1 MPTHR
6 LVLSRLRR
14 QLPTMSAVVAL
25 IVITTTLLAMLA
37 RFVSAAGDTAAQQ
50 ALTSWRASG
59 QLTAQLDSHPDPT
72 QRSAALAALAQ
83 DTGALPHPTVNVAQ
97 VSASYALPGKTAT
110 GDPPLMTFWAVDR
123 LDQEAE
129 LLAGAWPAKGDAAGP
144 IQVAVPRAAADELK
158 LAVGAQVTVV
168 NRISGTAVHI
178 TVVGIYQPHDTAD
191 HYWQL
196 DPLGG
201 AGVSRP
207 QRASSGFLQ
216 YGPFAM
222 DAAAFDRATAPVAL
236 STLRA
241 QISPDPAG
249 IGQARIQR
257 FSDQLSALVSTLK
270 QDTRLGSATEASLGA
285 PAQISELRHS
295 LAVVASSALIPTL
308 MLALLALCALVMSA
322 SLLVEYRAGATTLMR
337 ARGAGAPTIAFQ
349 ALSEALVFTV
359 PAAILAPLIAQA
371 TVPHLFSGT
380 SAAGSQAATWTASV
394 VTAAL
399 CTATLVLTAIR
410 GTNSDV
416 LRSRSRRIAGATLR
430 RGVLELGC
438 VALGLLGYSQLRRYG
453 AAGTP
458 AADGSGTGVNL
469 VLVTAP
475 AFALAAAALIAVRI
489 VPLFGWLGQ
498 TAARRGRRFS
508 FELGAWRAGRGGR
521 IGTPALLLVV
531 GVAMAVLS
539 TSYSASWRRAQ
550 TDQGTF
556 AVGSDLRASGYN
568 QPGILVSGI
577 GGRLP
582 AGDSAMLVSRDV
594 DTVGATDTSV
604 TVLAVQSDK
613 VAGAVNLRPDLYPG
627 GVSALAANLGAQS
640 AARALAIPG
649 QPTGLALRVKATMP
663 GLSTMIWP
671 AGYLADTPTATL
683 TVSIV
688 GRLGQQAQS
697 SVAVPVDGREH
708 DLTVPFDFGS
718 GSGLGSGSSSGS
730 GSGGGTGSAGT
741 LAWPLTL
748 TAVSLDVAAQEAPQA
763 VQALQGGPGAAQPT
777 SGAIDS
783 RLQLAVES
791 ARPIGADGQAGAPI
805 PAPAAGTWTSL
816 ATADQS
822 VVDSTVSSGG
832 GAFLNLTTSLSTIS
846 AQGTDT
852 NVVVGY
858 GTIPAALTPH
868 QVDNLPPVPVVAS
881 AAFLKA
887 TGQHV
892 GDTTK
897 ITVATQSITG
907 HIVGEIAAMP
917 GVDHGVPAIMVDLGR
932 WNAQTELVTGHQVP
946 DTTLEWWVRTAP
958 GRSAATAAALR
969 ALDTPANVVASADT
983 VRTLTTD
990 PAQNGVRSAYLLA
1003 AAAAAAFALIDF
1015 LVHLIGAQ
1023 RERASQNAV
1032 VRALGATRRQIVVA
1046 SSVELAFLVG
1056 VGVVAGC
1063 AIGEL
1068 LAHLLIPAVMVTR
1081 DGSPA
1086 VPPVVI
1092 TDPWVPMAELAAAAV
1107 AALGLGV
1114 ATVLSSSR
1122 RTAVGSMLRLGE
1134 D

>member
-59 QLTAQLDSHPDPT
+59 QLTAQLDSRPDPA

-83 DTGALPHPTVNVAQ
+83 DTGTLPHPTVTVAQ
-97 VSASYALPGKTAT
+97 VSTSYALPGKTAT
-110 GDPPLMTFWAVDR
+110 GDPPLMTFWAADR
-123 LDQEAE
+123 LDQEAK
-129 LLAGAWPAKGDAAGP
+129 LLAGAWPAKGDVAGP
-144 IQVAVPRAAADELK
+144 VQVAIPRAAADELK
-158 LAVGAQVTVV
+158 LAVGGQVKVV
-168 NRISGTAVHI
+168 NRISGTAVQI
-178 TVVGIYQPHDTAD
+178 TVVGIYQPLDTAD

-241 QISPDPAG
+241 QISPDPTG

-308 MLALLALCALVMSA
+308 LLALLALCALVMSA
-322 SLLVEYRAGATTLMR
+322 SLLVEYRAGTTTLMR

-349 ALSEALVFTV
+349 ALLEALVFTV
-359 PAAILAPLIAQA
+359 PAAILAPFIAQA
-371 TVPHLFSGT
+371 AVPHLFSGT

-399 CTATLVLTAIR
+399 CTVTLVLTAIR

-438 VALGLLGYSQLRRYG
+438 VALGLLGYSQLHRYG
-453 AAGTP
+453 AAGTQ
-458 AADGSGTGVNL
+458 AADGSGNGINL

-594 DTVGATDTSV
+594 DTVGVTDTSV

-613 VAGAVNLRPDLYPG
+613 VAGTVNLRPDLYPG
-627 GVSALAANLGAQS
+627 GAAALASELGTQP
-640 AARALAIPG
+640 AARALQIPG
-649 QPTGLALRVKATMP
+649 HPIGLALRVKAAMP

-671 AGYLADTPTATL
+671 AGYLADTPAATL
-683 TVSIV
+683 TVSV
-688 GRLGQQAQS
+688 ASRLGQQAQA

-708 DLTVPFDFGS
+708 DLTIPFDFGF
-718 GSGLGSGSSSGS
+718 GAGSS
-730 GSGGGTGSAGT
+730 GGTGSAGT
-741 LAWPLTL
+741 PAWPLTL
-748 TAVSLDVAAQEAPQA
+748 TAVSLDVSAQMAPQA
-763 VQALQGGPGAAQPT
+763 VQALQEGSGAAQPT
-777 SGAIDS
+777 SGAMDS
-783 RLQLAVES
+783 RVQLAVES

-816 ATADQS
+816 ATAEQS
-822 VVDSTVSSGG
+822 VIDSTVNSG
-832 GAFLNLTTSLSTIS
+832 GAFLNLATSLSTIS
-846 AQGTDT
+846 RQGTDT

-887 TGQHV
+887 TGQRV

-932 WNAQTELVTGHQVP
+932 WNAQAELVTGHQVP
-946 DTTLEWWVRTAP
+946 DSTLEWWVRTAP
-958 GRSAATAAALR
+958 GQSAATAAALR
-969 ALDTPANVVASADT
+969 DLDTPASVAASADT

-1092 TDPWVPMAELAAAAV
+1092 TDPWVPMAELAAVAV

>member
-50 ALTSWRASG
+50 ALASWRASG
-59 QLTAQLDSHPDPT
+59 QLTAQLDSHPDPA

-83 DTGALPHPTVNVAQ
+83 DTGALPHPTVAVAQ
-97 VSASYALPGKTAT
+97 VSSSYALPGKTAT
-110 GDPPLMTFWAVDR
+110 GDPPLMTFWAADR
-123 LDQEAE
+123 LDQEAK
-129 LLAGAWPAKGDAAGP
+129 LLAGAWPAKGAAAGP

-158 LAVGAQVTVV
+158 LAVGGQLTVV
-168 NRISGTAVHI
+168 NRISGTAVQI
-178 TVVGIYQPHDTAD
+178 AVVGIYQPLDTAD

-222 DAAAFDRATAPVAL
+222 DAAEFDRATAPVTL

-322 SLLVEYRAGATTLMR
+322 SLLVEYRAGTTVLMR
-337 ARGAGAPTIAFQ
+337 ARGAGAPTLAFQ
-349 ALSEALVFTV
+349 ALLEALVFTV
-359 PAAILAPLIAQA
+359 PAAVLAPFVAQV

-399 CTATLVLTAIR
+399 CTATLVLTAVR
-410 GTNSDV
+410 GTNTDV
-416 LRSRSRRIAGATLR
+416 LRSRNRRIAGATLR

-458 AADGSGTGVNL
+458 SADGSGNGINL

-577 GGRLP
+577 GNRLP

-594 DTVGATDTSV
+594 DTVGAGDTSV

-613 VAGAVNLRPDLYPG
+613 VAGTVNLRPDLYPG
-627 GVSALAANLGAQS
+627 GPGALAADLGTQPT
-640 AARALAIPG
+640 ARTLRIPG
-649 QPTGLALRVKATMP
+649 EPTGLALRVKATMP

-683 TVSIV
+683 TVSLA
-688 GRLGQQAQS
+688 GRLGQQAQA

-708 DLTVPFDFGS
+708 DLTIPFGFGF
-718 GSGLGSGSSSGS
+718 GSGS

-741 LAWPLTL
+741 LAWPLNL
-748 TAVSLDVAAQEAPQA
+748 TAVSLDVAAQMAPQA
-763 VQALQGGPGAAQPT
+763 LQALQGETGAQPT
-777 SGAIDS
+777 SGAMDS
-783 RLQLAVES
+783 RVQLVVES

-816 ATADQS
+816 ATAEQS
-822 VVDSTVSSGG
+822 VVASTVSSGG
-832 GAFLNLTTSLSTIS
+832 GAFLNLATSLSTIS
-846 AQGTDT
+846 PQGTDT

-858 GTIPAALTPH
+858 GTIPAVLTPH

-887 TGQHV
+887 TGQRV
-892 GDTTK
+892 GDSTK
-897 ITVATQSITG
+897 IAVATQSITG

-917 GVDHGVPAIMVDLGR
+917 GVDHGVPAIMVDLSR

-946 DTTLEWWVRTAP
+946 DSTLEWWVRTAP
-958 GRSAATAAALR
+958 GQSAATAAALR

-1032 VRALGATRRQIVVA
+1032 VRALGATRRQIAVA

-1092 TDPWVPMAELAAAAV
+1092 TDPWVPMAELAAAAA

>member
-59 QLTAQLDSHPDPT
+59 QLTAQLDSRPDPA
-72 QRSAALAALAQ
+72 QRSAALAALAE
-83 DTGALPHPTVNVAQ
+83 DTSALPHPTVTVAQ
-97 VSASYALPGKTAT
+97 VSTSYALPGKTAT

-123 LDQEAE
+123 LDQEAK
-129 LLAGAWPAKGDAAGP
+129 LLAGAWPAKGAAAGP
-144 IQVAVPRAAADELK
+144 IQVAIPRTAADELK
-158 LAVGAQVTVV
+158 LAVGGQVTVV
-168 NRISGTAVHI
+168 NRISGTAVRI
-178 TVVGIYQPHDTAD
+178 AVVGIYQPIDASD

-222 DAAAFDRATAPVAL
+222 DAAEFDRATAPVAL

-249 IGQARIQR
+249 IGEARIQR
-257 FSDQLSALVSTLK
+257 FSDQLTALVSTLK

-295 LAVVASSALIPTL
+295 LAVVASSALIPTV

-322 SLLVEYRAGATTLMR
+322 SLLVEYRAGTTVLMR
-337 ARGAGAPTIAFQ
+337 ARGAGAPTLAFQ
-349 ALSEALVFTV
+349 ALLEALVFTV
-359 PAAILAPLIAQA
+359 PAAVLAPFIAQA
-371 TVPHLFSGT
+371 AVPHLFSGT

-399 CTATLVLTAIR
+399 CTATLVLTAVR
-410 GTNSDV
+410 GTNTDV
-416 LRSRSRRIAGATLR
+416 LRSRNRRIAGATLR

-458 AADGSGTGVNL
+458 SADGSGTGINL

-556 AVGSDLRASGYN
+556 AVGSDLRASGYE
-568 QPGILVSGI
+568 QPGILVSGV
-577 GGRLP
+577 GGQLP

-594 DTVGATDTSV
+594 DTAGTSDTSV

-613 VAGAVNLRPDLYPG
+613 VAGTVNLRPDLYPG
-627 GVSALAANLGAQS
+627 GAAALAADLGSQP
-640 AARALAIPG
+640 AARTLPIPG
-649 QPTGLALRVKATMP
+649 RPTGLALRVKATMP

-683 TVSIV
+683 TVSV
-688 GRLGQQAQS
+688 AGRLGQQAQA

-708 DLTVPFDFGS
+708 DLTIPFDFGS
-718 GSGLGSGSSSGS
+718 GSVSGAGT
-730 GSGGGTGSAGT
+730 GTGTGSAGT
-741 LAWPLTL
+741 PAWPLAL
-748 TAVSLDVAAQEAPQA
+748 TAMSLDVSAPMAPQA
-763 VQALQGGPGAAQPT
+763 VQELQGGPGTAQPT
-777 SGAIDS
+777 GGTMDS
-783 RLQLAVES
+783 RFQLAVES
-791 ARPIGADGQAGAPI
+791 ARPIGADGQVGAPI

-816 ATADQS
+816 ATAEQS
-822 VVDSTVSSGG
+822 VIGSTVSSGG
-832 GAFLNLTTSLSTIS
+832 AFLNLGTSLSTIS
-846 AQGTDT
+846 AQGADT

-858 GTIPAALTPH
+858 GTIPAVLTPH

-892 GDTTK
+892 GDATK
-897 ITVATQSITG
+897 ITVGTQSITG

-932 WNAQTELVTGHQVP
+932 WNAQTELATGSQVP
-946 DTTLEWWVRTAP
+946 DSTLEWWVRTAP
-958 GRSAATAAALR
+958 GQGAATAAALQ

-1032 VRALGATRRQIVVA
+1032 VRALGATRRQIAVA

-1092 TDPWVPMAELAAAAV
+1092 TDPWVPMAELAAVAV

-1122 RTAVGSMLRLGE
+1122 RNAVGSMLRLGE